1 MLNYKILRLN
11 CLYHD
16 PRGTAMMSKRAA
28 ELCPFC
34 PLQKGANE
42 SQKIILGA
50 LYPTRP
56 PRPLPHPTPSRSSPH
71 DPLALSPTRPPRTLL
86 DVV

>member
-11 CLYHD
+11 CLYHNL
-16 PRGTAMMSKRAA
+16 RGTAMMSKRAA

-56 PRPLPHPTPSRSSPH
+56 PR
-71 DPLALSPTRPPRTLL
+71 TLL

>member
-16 PRGTAMMSKRAA
+16 LRGTAMMSKRAA

-34 PLQKGANE
+34 PLQKRANE

-56 PRPLPHPTPSRSSPH
+56 PRPLPHPTPRALPHTTPSPSPPP
-71 DPLALSPTRPPRTLL
+71 DPLALC
-86 DVV
+86 